1 MAMSAY
7 VLEGLT
13 IDCAHLQ
20 NHLLQGTLAQHHV
33 NISGDSILAGA
44 CRRTATGAYLQL

>member
-20 NHLLQGTLAQHHV
+20 KILLQGALAPHRV
-33 NISGDSILAGA
+33 NIW
-44 CRRTATGAYLQL
+44 